1 MIDQAAELRKLVLRA
16 MRENQAAEEPP
27 PRLVLLTSGQEG
39 VGVSTLG
46 VNLAVAL
53 AQQGLRVVLVDANA
67 VSGSVAR
74 LCHLPS
80 DLAAPDLL
88 GSRRDIHEF
97 LQLGPSGIQ
106 VVPGIRTGLREPE
119 ISSLAIERLVRQFT
133 QLGRHAD
140 SVLID
145 LGNGPND
152 LLRRLAQAADDVIV
166 VTSPDSLSITDAYAR
181 IKLTLSGTSP
191 AVLWLIVNLVEN
203 ADHAAEIHK
212 RIRQSCERFLGHGIR
227 FLGHVPADRAVTA
240 AEVAGFPVVAL
251 EADSPASRAI
261 HRIATDLGNREGS
274 GGRPKAA
281 A

>member
-27 PRLVLLTSGQEG
+27 PRLVLLTSGHSG
-39 VGVSTLG
+39 VGVTTVG

-53 AQQGLRVVLVDANA
+53 SQQGLRVVLVDANA
-67 VSGSVAR
+67 VTGSVAR
-74 LCHLPS
+74 LCHLTS
-80 DLAAPDLL
+80 DLPVPDLL
-88 GSRRDIHEF
+88 GRRRDIHEF
-97 LQLGPSGIQ
+97 LQLGPAGIQ
-106 VVPGIRTGLREPE
+106 VVPGIRAGLTEPE
-119 ISSLAIERLVRQFT
+119 ISSLAIERLVRQLT
-133 QLGRHAD
+133 HLGRHAD

-166 VTSPDSLSITDAYAR
+166 VTSPENLAITDAYAR

-191 AVLWLIVNLVEN
+191 AVLWLIVNLARDAEQA
-203 ADHAAEIHK
+203 ADVHK

-227 FLGHVPADRAVTA
+227 LLGYVPVDHAVTT
-240 AEVAGFPVVAL
+240 AEVAGLPLVAMQA
-251 EADSPASRAI
+251 ETPASRAI
-261 HRIATDLGNREGS
+261 HRIANDFVGREGS